1 MPGTKPGMTSKRN
14 TYAALA
20 SGATGGA
27 EQTDVEMTTANH
39 QERVGVVDLAP
50 PPDDI
55 TMTSA
60 TNFPVAKSRPRASNQ
75 TNQKQS
81 GGTRRVYSQI
91 DGERQGGLG

>member
-1 MPGTKPGMTSKRN
+1 
-14 TYAALA
+14 
-20 SGATGGA
+20 
-27 EQTDVEMTTANH
+27 MTTANH
-39 QERVGVVDLAP
+39 QERVGVVDVAP